1 MNCTYLPFEITNAY
15 KITGMCLEHV
25 ANIVEINKI
34 VLNKKMFDL
43 CFVNVSKRLKKGSPE
58 VVKLTVSVFEM
69 LFQTNEQVFYYRKI
83 DWYSQN
89 IVQVSPVPNVF
100 LILKLYFMQEWY
112 FIHQMCCNTM
122 SITFE

>member
-43 CFVNVSKRLKKGSPE
+43 CFVNVSKRLKKRQPRSGQ
-58 VVKLTVSVFEM
+58 VDSVC
-69 LFQTNEQVFYYRKI
+69 V
-83 DWYSQN
+83 
-89 IVQVSPVPNVF
+89 
-100 LILKLYFMQEWY
+100 
-112 FIHQMCCNTM
+112 
-122 SITFE
+122 